1 MEKSLC
7 KGEKNMLLKE
17 VGLQLYSLREETEK
31 DFCATVE
38 KVAKMGYTGVE
49 FAGYGG
55 LKPAALAQL
64 LKDNGLAAYGTHFG
78 ALPKTDAELDAQ
90 IEMNLALGNPYLVC
104 PWHDMKTR
112 DDALRL
118 AEIMNETAAKLKP
131 HGLRL
136 GYHNH
141 AHEFAK
147 DGDDTLMDVLMENT
161 EKEIFAEFDVFW
173 VAYAGYD
180 PVEYIRKYA
189 GRQPL
194 MHLKELAVDRR
205 ANVELGT
212 GILDFAAI
220 IRAGQQ
226 AGTEH
231 FIIEQEEYTLPPL
244 ESCKASLDAVLRL

>member
-1 MEKSLC
+1 
-7 KGEKNMLLKE
+7 MLLKD
-17 VGLQLYSLREETEK
+17 VGLQLYSLRDETEK

-38 KVAKMGYTGVE
+38 KIAKMGYKGVE

-55 LKPAALAQL
+55 MKPAALKRL
-64 LKDNGLAAYGTHFG
+64 LDDNGLTAYGTHFG
-78 ALPKTDAELDAQ
+78 ALPKTEAELDTQ

-118 AEIMNETAAKLKP
+118 AEIMNETAAKLAP

-147 DGDDTLMDVLMENT
+147 DGDEVLMDVLLENT
-161 EKEIFAEFDVFW
+161 EKDIFAEFDVFW

-180 PVEYIRKYA
+180 PVEYIEKYA

-194 MHLKELAVDRR
+194 MHLKELAADRK

-220 IRAGQQ
+220 IRAGQK

-244 ESCKASLDAVLRL
+244 DSCKASLDAVLKL

>member
-1 MEKSLC
+1 
-7 KGEKNMLLKE
+7 MLLKE

-104 PWHDMKTR
+104 PWHDMKNR
-112 DDALRL
+112 DDALQL

-147 DGDDTLMDVLMENT
+147 DGDDVLMDVLMENT

-180 PVEYIRKYA
+180 PVEYIRRYA

-194 MHLKELAVDRR
+194 MHLKELVADRK

-220 IRAGQQ
+220 IPAGQQ

>member
-1 MEKSLC
+1 
-7 KGEKNMLLKE
+7 MLLKN
-17 VGLQLYSLREETEK
+17 VGLQVYSMRDVLQDDYKKKIETI
-31 DFCATVE
+31 AQ
-38 KVAKMGYTGVE
+38 MGYKGVE
-49 FAGYGG
+49 FAGYAG
-55 LKPAALAQL
+55 LQPAEMAQL
-64 LKDNGLAAYGTHFG
+64 LKDNGLEAYGTHFG
-78 ALPKTDAELDAQ
+78 QLPKTDAELDAE
-90 IEMNLALGNPYLVC
+90 IEMNLAVGNKYLVC

-118 AEIMNETAAKLKP
+118 ADIMNKTAEKLSKA
-131 HGLRL
+131 GMRL

-141 AHEFAK
+141 AHEFAV
-147 DGDDTLMDVLMENT
+147 DGGETLMDTLLKNT
-161 EKEIFAEFDVFW
+161 DEAIFAEFDVFW

-194 MHLKELAVDRR
+194 MHLKELAADRK

-220 IRAGQQ
+220 IQAGQA

-231 FIIEQEEYTLPPL
+231 FIIEQEEYTLPVID
-244 ESCKASLDAVLRL
+244 SCKASLDAVLKL

>member
-1 MEKSLC
+1 
-7 KGEKNMLLKE
+7 MLLKE

-194 MHLKELAVDRR
+194 MHLKELAADRR

-220 IRAGQQ
+220 IRAGRE
-226 AGTEH
+226 AGVEH

-244 ESCKASLDAVLRL
+244 ESCKASLDAVLKL